1 MSACKTPRD
10 DLPSLS
16 KTIGQHGL
24 QENRRQRSVI
34 RERVGSIANEA
45 EVCLRSSSQ
54 LRDIVDTTLVY
65 LLSAVS
71 ISKEPPSCID
81 NRIIPL
87 LQRRE
92 RGFACSVPSSQQA
105 RGA

>member
-10 DLPSLS
+10 GLPSQS

-24 QENRRQRSVI
+24 RGNRRQRSMI

-45 EVCLRSSSQ
+45 KGCLRSSSQ

-65 LLSAVS
+65 LLSAVF
-71 ISKEPPSCID
+71 ISKESPSCTD
-81 NRIIPL
+81 NRVIPL
-87 LQRRE
+87 LQRRG